1 MRALKLFAIALLAA
15 AFAFSAA
22 VATAKPVRLATQDTE
37 DQLQVRPSLVS
48 YTGDG
53 TGYLAGRT
61 SSPRHQER
69 GGLRWLSWGRKRAV
83 AHGYNWLN
91 HCRPSCVEGN
101 FSRHRAIVTARR
113 PRHGLFTRLVI
124 KFRLQGKWRYDHRFL
139 EKFSGYWVWG
149 ICGTRYTKPC

>member
-1 MRALKLFAIALLAA
+1 MRSLKLLALVLLAVG
-15 AFAFSAA
+15 FSISATAA
-22 VATAKPVRLATQDTE
+22 VAKPIRLATQDAE
-37 DQLQVRPSLVS
+37 DPLQVRPSLVS

-61 SSPRHQER
+61 SSPRRQGS
-69 GGLRWLSWGRKRAV
+69 GGLRWLNWGRKRAV

-91 HCRPSCVEGN
+91 HCRPSCADGN

-124 KFRLQGKWRYDHRFL
+124 KFRFQSRWRYDHRIL
-139 EKFSGYWVWG
+139 ENFSGFWVWG
-149 ICGTRYTKPC
+149 ICGNRYTKPC